1 MRKRSFRSFA
11 SFPLRLPPSFCFPLV
26 SFCIFDAREEEAPE
40 AKSVARSLFPF
51 QEPFCFQDVALLL
64 NPTLIPHKNTSS
76 KNEIQK
82 HNKNSFTGAD
92 LAALVRSA
100 ATLAAEEGEDGA
112 ESVGA
117 RHFAEALRT
126 ARPSRRVGGGN
137 GDEDAKAEQRV
148 FASFSRP
155 GLG

>member
-1 MRKRSFRSFA
+1 M
-11 SFPLRLPPSFCFPLV
+11 FPRRCFTLESNPDPSQKY
-26 SFCIFDAREEEAPE
+26 I
-40 AKSVARSLFPF
+40 
-51 QEPFCFQDVALLL
+51 
-64 NPTLIPHKNTSS
+64 
-76 KNEIQK
+76 IQK
-82 HNKNSFTGAD
+82 RNTKTQKNSFTGAD